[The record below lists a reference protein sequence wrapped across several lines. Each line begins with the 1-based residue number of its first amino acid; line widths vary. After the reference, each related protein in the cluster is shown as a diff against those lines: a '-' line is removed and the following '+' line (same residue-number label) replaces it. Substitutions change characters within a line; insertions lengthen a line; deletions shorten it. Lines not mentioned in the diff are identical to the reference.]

1 MKKDGFKLYRIFVYL
16 ALILLAI
23 SIIIPLVWLL
33 FASLKSELELVS
45 GNPFDLPA
53 QLLWQNYVDAFNK
66 AKMGDYLLNT
76 VTVTALA
83 LIILLVVALPAS
95 YVLARFKFLG
105 KKFFN
110 GLFMAGLFINV
121 NYIVLPI
128 YLMLFK
134 ADVALGFDFFL
145 NNIFWLA
152 VVYAATAL
160 PFTVYLLASYFRT
173 LPKAYEE
180 AALID
185 GCGHFK
191 TMTKIMIP
199 MARPSII
206 TVILFQFL
214 AFWNEYVI
222 AFTFMDK
229 ENATLAVGVKYLMAD
244 AKSQANFGVMYAG
257 LVIVMIP
264 TLILYI
270 CVQKKI
276 TQGMSIGGMKE

>member
-145 NNIFWLA
+145 NKLELNHLNI
-152 VVYAATAL
+152 
-160 PFTVYLLASYFRT
+160 PFKLQRRQC
-173 LPKAYEE
+173 
-180 AALID
+180 D
-185 GCGHFK
+185 
-191 TMTKIMIP
+191 
-199 MARPSII
+199 
-206 TVILFQFL
+206 
-214 AFWNEYVI
+214 
-222 AFTFMDK
+222 
-229 ENATLAVGVKYLMAD
+229 VKNTSVL
-244 AKSQANFGVMYAG
+244 G
-257 LVIVMIP
+257 
-264 TLILYI
+264 
-270 CVQKKI
+270 QKK
-276 TQGMSIGGMKE
+276 KD